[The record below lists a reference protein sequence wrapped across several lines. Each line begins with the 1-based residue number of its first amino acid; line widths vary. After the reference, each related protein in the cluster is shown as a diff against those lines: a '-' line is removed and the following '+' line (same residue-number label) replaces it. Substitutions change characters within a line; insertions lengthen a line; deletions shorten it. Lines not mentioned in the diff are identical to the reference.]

1 MTPTKIIYD
10 SFDFGDQPTPFLSS
24 QENFL
29 KYGENFGSEESY
41 SLNGQLTG
49 RDFNDLRSEQ
59 LKLIS
64 GFSKD
69 FGIFIVKDFKPYEAE
84 VMVRSGVK
92 IDSIDFGQSKYN
104 KIIDYNI
111 NFTAYPVDYFGD
123 NYGVIDPQE
132 SWSFEEGND
141 GIVSISH
148 LISAKG
154 IETPQADSYDKS
166 SSLQNAI
173 DYVRQRTGSTQTFIS
188 PHFICKDSDYSLNLN
203 SLQESIDRV
212 QGTYSVTESYSS
224 DLYGNSGILRYSADI
239 ESSIDAPN
247 SISIKGRLEG
257 SIGDPIS
264 IIRNRFLTYDWFSTA
279 SEFLINQFGSTS
291 IAQEPL
297 QKDITE
303 DLFNNYINFSYSFG
317 DDESIRDQV
326 RVDTNISINSGTSL
340 VSVSVGGSITSSADK
355 SIRSGLIQSAFEDIN
370 IFDIANG
377 EFNAFFGGN
386 APKSLSNRVTADSF
400 SRDSDTFAI
409 NFDQSFDN
417 KDAPEEDFFK
427 EVKTSLSFTPSK
439 ISIASSALPG
449 KGGKYDTIDL
459 EIKNRA
465 YLDISL
471 NAILE
476 TGSSLSMDQ
485 LVSSL
490 KVKSNDMLSEY
501 GKLQSLNLEGVSIG
515 TGDPLSITLNSKY
528 SFESNKNLFTAPNY
542 SVVNDFRV

>member
-111 NFTAYPVDYFGD
+111 SFTAYPVDYFGD

-239 ESSIDAPN
+239 DSSIDAPN

-340 VSVSVGGSITSSADK
+340 VSVSVGGSVTSSADK

>member
-239 ESSIDAPN
+239 DSSIDAPN

-279 SEFLINQFGSTS
+279 SEFLTNQFGSTS
-291 IAQEPL
+291 IGQEPL

>member
-10 SFDFGDQPTPFLSS
+10 GFDFGDQPTPFLSS

-29 KYGENFGSEESY
+29 KYGENFGSEELY

-49 RDFNDLRSEQ
+49 RDFNELRSEQ

-69 FGIFIVKDFKPYEAE
+69 FGTFIVKDFKPYEAE

-111 NFTAYPVDYFGD
+111 SFTAYPVDYFGD
-123 NYGVIDPQE
+123 NYGVIDPAE

-148 LISAKG
+148 LISARG

-173 DYVRQRTGSTQTFIS
+173 DYVKQRTGSTQTFIS
-188 PHFICKDSDYSLNLN
+188 PHFICKDSDYSLNLD
-203 SLQESIDRV
+203 SLQENIDRV
-212 QGTYSVTESYSS
+212 QGTYSVTENYSS

-239 ESSIDAPN
+239 DSSIDAPN
-247 SISIKGRLEG
+247 SIVMQGRLEG
-257 SIGDPIS
+257 VLGDPIS
-264 IIRNRFLTYDWFSTA
+264 IIRDRFLTYDWFSTA
-279 SEFLINQFGSTS
+279 TEFLINQFGSAS
-291 IAQEPL
+291 IGQKPL
-297 QKDITE
+297 QKNITE
-303 DLFNNYINFSYSFG
+303 DLFNNSIKFSYSFG
-317 DDESIRDQV
+317 DDESIQDQV
-326 RVDTNISINSGTSL
+326 RVDTDISINSGTSL
-340 VSVSVGGSITSSADK
+340 VSVSVGGSVTSSADK
-355 SIRSGLIQSAFEDIN
+355 SIRSGLIQSAFEEID

-400 SRDSDTFAI
+400 SRDSDTYAI

-439 ISIASSALPG
+439 ISIASSPLPG
-449 KGGKYDTIDL
+449 KGGEYDTIDL

-471 NAILE
+471 DAILE
-476 TGSSLSMDQ
+476 TGSSQSMDQ

-490 KVKSNDMLSEY
+490 KDKSNDMLSEY
-501 GKLQSLNLEGVSIG
+501 GQLRSLNLEGVSIG
-515 TGDPLSITLNSKY
+515 TGDPLSITLNSRY
-528 SFESNKNLFTAPNY
+528 SFESNNNLFTDTNY
-542 SVVNDFRV
+542 SLINDFRV

>member
-111 NFTAYPVDYFGD
+111 SFTAYPVDYFGD

-239 ESSIDAPN
+239 DSSIDAPN

-279 SEFLINQFGSTS
+279 SEFLTNQFGSTS
-291 IAQEPL
+291 IGQEPL

-340 VSVSVGGSITSSADK
+340 VSVSVGGSVTSSADK

>member
-111 NFTAYPVDYFGD
+111 SFTAYPVDYFGD

-239 ESSIDAPN
+239 DSSIDAPN

-279 SEFLINQFGSTS
+279 SEFLTNQFGSTS
-291 IAQEPL
+291 IGQEPL

>member
-239 ESSIDAPN
+239 DSSIDAPN

-279 SEFLINQFGSTS
+279 SEFLTNQFGSTS
-291 IAQEPL
+291 IGQEPL

-340 VSVSVGGSITSSADK
+340 VSVSVGGSVTSSADK

>member
-111 NFTAYPVDYFGD
+111 SFTAYPVDYFGD

-279 SEFLINQFGSTS
+279 SEFLTNQFGSTS

>member
-111 NFTAYPVDYFGD
+111 SFTAYPVDYFGD

>member
-111 NFTAYPVDYFGD
+111 SFTAYPVDYFGD

-239 ESSIDAPN
+239 DSSIDAPN

>member
-111 NFTAYPVDYFGD
+111 SFTAYPVDYFGD

-340 VSVSVGGSITSSADK
+340 VSVSVGGSVTSSADK